1 MDETVRENLS
11 KHIDKA
17 ATFIAMNVI
26 ALILILPLIFGVT
39 SPIIKLFLEF
49 PDARAALIGFI
60 LGSCAFAAL
69 TPLFAIQFANLLPKL
84 EMTWSFVI
92 RFTALVFLL
101 VSYALTGVFI
111 FHSRD
116 ALEEFRYPIFG
127 ESTLYLIV
135 YVYAI
140 ATGCIT
146 GFVYEPAVKAV
157 SKIREYVRRKK
168 SERSTSG

>member
-11 KHIDKA
+11 KHIGKA
-17 ATFIAMNVI
+17 ALFVAMNVMFLV
-26 ALILILPLIFGVT
+26 AILPEIFGVT
-39 SPIIKLFLEF
+39 SPFIILFREF

-60 LGSCAFAAL
+60 LGSSVCAAL
-69 TPLFAIQFANLLPKL
+69 TPLFGIQFANLLPKL
-84 EMTWSFVI
+84 EMTWSFAV
-92 RFTALVFLL
+92 RFTALVLLL
-101 VSYALTGVFI
+101 VSYGLTVVFL

-127 ESTLYLIV
+127 EGTLYLVV